1 MMERIM
7 ITISPDLLSSLDDWA
22 RRLNRKR
29 SQVVREAIREWLE
42 QQRRQE
48 FEALLAEGYQE
59 MAGHVAPIAEEM
71 LGAQAKAAEGVWE
84 W

>member
-1 MMERIM
+1 MERVM
-7 ITISPDLLSSLDDWA
+7 ITLPPDLLSALDEWA

-29 SQVVREAIREWLE
+29 SQVVREAITEWLE
-42 QQRRQE
+42 RQRRQE

-59 MAGHVAPIAEEM
+59 MAAQAASIAEEA
-71 LGAQAKAAEGVWE
+71 LGAQAIATEGIWE

>member
-1 MMERIM
+1 MERVM
-7 ITISPDLLSSLDDWA
+7 ITLPPDLLSALDEWA

-29 SQVVREAIREWLE
+29 SQVVREAIAEWLE
-42 QQRRQE
+42 RQRRQE

-59 MAGHVAPIAEEM
+59 MAEQAASIAEET
-71 LGAQAKAAEGVWE
+71 LGAQAIATEGVWE